1 MGFDE
6 ITENDE
12 WCDLGERPEVSRV
25 DALIRALYSLLFAL
39 IISLLE
45 SVLLVIVAFQLLYSF
60 ATEKLPSPRVQAFAN
75 GIVAYFYQML
85 RYLTH
90 NDSVIPFPFSDFP
103 TPLEPGRLAYA
114 PPGTGTDPV
123 DERG

>member
-1 MGFDE
+1 MEFDE
-6 ITENDE
+6 M
-12 WCDLGERPEVSRV
+12 GESNWSDHAELPEVSRGDV
-25 DALIRALYSLLFAL
+25 LIRALYSLLFAL

-45 SVLLVIVAFQLLYSF
+45 SALFAVVVFQLLYSLL
-60 ATEKLPSPRVQAFAN
+60 TERLPSSRVQTFAN

-90 NDSVIPFPFSDFP
+90 NDSVVPFPFSDFP

-114 PPGTGTDPV
+114 PPSTGTDPV